1 MNTDILKYIAF
12 GAGFGISLLVCSVVL
27 YFIIKKGILHF
38 ITFAI
43 DKLKNVFSFLA
54 EELRTTLKTIFL
66 NPVEALLLM
75 QGFKIFQFEIK
86 GHYELLEVLTTT
98 VLLAVVYLLK
108 DKINPSDISFLI
120 KDLEKRKNSILD
132 NEKKD

>member
-12 GAGFGISLLVCSVVL
+12 GAGFGISLLVCGVVL

-120 KDLEKRKNSILD
+120 KDLEKRKNNILD

>member
-12 GAGFGISLLVCSVVL
+12 GAGLGISLLVCGVVL

-120 KDLEKRKNSILD
+120 KDLEKRKNNILD